1 MNLLPLVV
9 RLRLVLLLLVT
20 IQIAPTA
27 LADAKK
33 TPAIAKPTLGV
44 DVKSPEY
51 CGACHPRILEEW
63 KSSEMGRDLD
73 NPVVYQ
79 FYTATN
85 ARGEK
90 DGRGYRGKH
99 PDKAGECADCHVPDL
114 VLQQHKKTAEDVD
127 LGVAMREKSDHGIS
141 CYFCHTMSD
150 VKTPLGANGK
160 YPERIFQKVTQDPR
174 RRIHGPRG
182 KTGKEFHP
190 SGTVKGALVKS
201 SQMCSACHLNQEENV
216 IAISTPLD
224 WEKAVKD
231 GHTTETCQGC
241 HMPLHSE
248 AVEVAVGQPKRTGVR
263 SHVFPGSHDKTLLE
277 KALDLKLDA
286 GVAEGVV
293 TVNTIVENV
302 GAGHRVPGSGPIRHV
317 LLKIDV
323 TDDAGKPLA
332 YAGDPKGL
340 LPPLAGMGNPQTKQ
354 RGPLDWAGMPG
365 RFYGKVLASAVD
377 PKTGQRRMG
386 VGGFDAEI
394 IAVDTTLEPK
404 KPDAGRFQFKL
415 DPAYKG
421 KVNVSA
427 QLVYRWSYKPLADSK
442 GWKLEDRPM
451 KSAQA
456 TVVVGG

>member
-1 MNLLPLVV
+1 MLFMLFMSCAARLRPLLALTLAGLVV
-9 RLRLVLLLLVT
+9 P
-20 IQIAPTA
+20 AA
-27 LADAKK
+27 LAGQ
-33 TPAIAKPTLGV
+33 PALGV

-51 CGACHPRILEEW
+51 CGACHPRILQEW

-85 ARGEK
+85 AKGEK
-90 DGRGYRGKH
+90 DGRGYRGRH

-114 VLQQHKKTAEDVD
+114 VLQEHKKGKEVD

-150 VKTPLGANGK
+150 VRTPLGADGK
-160 YPERIFQKVTQDPR
+160 YPERIYQKVTQDPQ

-182 KTGKEFHP
+182 TAGKDVHP
-190 SGTVKGALVKS
+190 TGTVKSDLVKS
-201 SQMCSACHLNQEENV
+201 SQMCSACHLNQERNV

-224 WEKAVKD
+224 WEKAVRD
-231 GHTTETCQGC
+231 GHTTQTCQGC
-241 HMPLHSE
+241 HMPLHTE
-248 AVEVAVGQPKRTGVR
+248 AVEVAVGQPKRSGVR
-263 SHVFPGSHDKTLLE
+263 SHVFPGSHDKGLLE

-286 GVAEGVV
+286 AIADGMVV
-293 TVNTIVENV
+293 VNTRVENV

-323 TDDAGKPLA
+323 TDETGKPLP
-332 YAGDPKGL
+332 YAGEPKGL
-340 LPPLAGMGNPQTKQ
+340 LPPLAGMGNPQTRE

-365 RFYGKVLASAVD
+365 RFYGKVLASEVD
-377 PKTGQRRMG
+377 PRTGQRRMG

-394 IAVDTTLEPK
+394 IALDTTLEPR
-404 KPDAGRFQFKL
+404 KPDAGEFRFRL

-421 KVNVSA
+421 RITVNA
-427 QLVYRWSYKPLADSK
+427 RLVYRWAYKPLADSK

-451 KSAQA
+451 RSAQTSLVA
-456 TVVVGG
+456 GG